1 MDFSRLKRLVHVLAA
16 LTIGHIACAQAP
28 AISGSWWGELNMGM
42 NSLAVSFTI
51 ETAGG
56 GTATGYM
63 DVPAQG
69 ARGIPVE
76 LKKVTPDTLEVNVPS
91 LGAAYGGVRVTGNL
105 IKGTF
110 VQRGLKLALDLQPGS
125 IPARRP
131 QTPKA
136 PYPYVTEDVTFRN
149 DKAGAVLSGTL
160 TYPLMH
166 YRYPAGTIPVVL
178 MVTGSGLQDRDET
191 IMDHKPFLVIA
202 DHLARN
208 GIASLRYD
216 DRGAG
221 SSEGPVEGTTS
232 ADNMEDAEAGIAY
245 LRSLGKFGKVGVL
258 GHSEGGTIA
267 FMLAGEHAVD
277 FIVSLAGT
285 TIPGSEVL
293 VGQNRALFL
302 QGGVPAATVDQY
314 VEALKV
320 VYADRTAG
328 VKVED
333 TREYVDRLCREHGL
347 SLPENLRANLEL
359 LPTAGGE
366 WMTWFL
372 GYDPS
377 QAIRNIICPV
387 FALNGTHDL
396 QVLSRDNL
404 PVLRENL
411 QPDQR
416 HRIEEYDSLNHLF
429 QHCTPAD
436 AMNYWGIEETISKEV
451 LEDIAEW
458 VKSVK

>member
-1 MDFSRLKRLVHVLAA
+1 MDFSRLKQLVHVLAA

-51 ETAGG
+51 EGM
-56 GTATGYM
+56 TGYM
-63 DVPAQG
+63 DVPAQS

-76 LKKVTPDTLEVNVPS
+76 VARVTSDTLEVNVPAI
-91 LGAAYGGVRVTGNL
+91 GAAYEGVRVSDDL

-125 IPARRP
+125 VPAHRP
-131 QTPKA
+131 QTPKT
-136 PYPYVTEDVTFRN
+136 PYPYVTEEVTFRN

-166 YRYPAGTIPVVL
+166 YRYPPGTIPVVL

-221 SSEGPVEGTTS
+221 SSTGPAEATT
-232 ADNMEDAEAGIAY
+232 ADYKEDAEAGIAY
-245 LRSLGKFGKVGVL
+245 LRSLGKFSKVGVL

-267 FMLAGEHAVD
+267 FMLAGEHTVD
-277 FIVSLAGT
+277 FMISLAGT
-285 TIPGSEVL
+285 TIPGAEIL
-293 VGQNRALFL
+293 IGQNRALLL
-302 QGGVPAATVDQY
+302 QGGIPAATVDQY

-328 VKVED
+328 LKVD
-333 TREYVDRLCREHGL
+333 DSREYVDRLCREHGL
-347 SLPENLRANLEL
+347 SLPENLRANLEF

-377 QAIRNIICPV
+377 QAIRNITCPV

-396 QVLSRDNL
+396 QVIGRDNI
-404 PVLRENL
+404 PALRENL
-411 QPDQR
+411 PVDRR
-416 HRIEEYDSLNHLF
+416 HRIEEYDSLNHMF
-429 QHCTPAD
+429 QLCTPAD
-436 AMNYWGIEETISKEV
+436 AMNYWGIEETISREV
-451 LEDIAEW
+451 LEDIVEW
-458 VKSVK
+458 VRSVK